1 MLHKCYLPPLKLYL
15 SNSDL
20 LSCTVFLSTYLSP
33 ASQCHDMNRLGK
45 KMKKKLFTVAEA
57 ACGIPQ
63 TLQIMLVQ
71 MKLSKAT
78 LKLGMAGIN

>member
-1 MLHKCYLPPLKLYL
+1 
-15 SNSDL
+15 
-20 LSCTVFLSTYLSP
+20 
-33 ASQCHDMNRLGK
+33 
-45 KMKKKLFTVAEA
+45 MKKKLFTVAEA